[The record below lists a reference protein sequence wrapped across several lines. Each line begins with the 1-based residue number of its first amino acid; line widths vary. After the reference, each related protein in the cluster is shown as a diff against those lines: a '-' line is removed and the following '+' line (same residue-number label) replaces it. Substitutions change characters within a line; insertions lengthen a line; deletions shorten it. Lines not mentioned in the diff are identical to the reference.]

1 MGSKFYRKILI
12 ATDGSESA
20 RKAAD
25 AAIEL
30 ARLSGA
36 KIHAVYVIDRSIYS
50 SVPEDLEWKEAMYA
64 QFRELGGEAVSY
76 VEKTAKNAGLEVESA
91 LLEGHPAEEI
101 VNFAEKNGVDLI
113 IVGSLGKS
121 GIERFL
127 IGSVSE
133 KVVRNAKVP
142 VLVVRGKNSEKGL
155 KVKGVAPGG
164 DL

>member
-1 MGSKFYRKILI
+1 MESRLYRKIMI

-25 AAIEL
+25 TAIEL

-36 KIHAVYVIDRSIYS
+36 KIYAVCVIDRSIYS
-50 SVPEDLEWKEAMYA
+50 SAPEDMEWEEAMYDR
-64 QFRELGGEAVSY
+64 FRELGEEAVSY
-76 VEKTAKNAGLEVESA
+76 VEKTAKNAGLQVEPT

-133 KVVRNAKVP
+133 NVFRNAKGP
-142 VLVVRGKNSEKGL
+142 VLVVRGR
-155 KVKGVAPGG
+155 
-164 DL
+164 DT

>member
-1 MGSKFYRKILI
+1 MESKLYRKIQI

-20 RKAAD
+20 RKATD
-25 AAIEL
+25 ASIEL

-36 KIHAVYVIDRSIYS
+36 KIYAVYVIDRSIYS
-50 SVPEDLEWKEAMYA
+50 SVPEDLKWEEAMYSR
-64 QFRELGGEAVSY
+64 FREFGEEAVSY
-76 VEKTAKNAGLEVESA
+76 VKKTAKNAGTGLQVEPT

-101 VNFAEKNGVDLI
+101 VNFAEKNGMDLI

-133 KVVRNAKVP
+133 KVVRSAKVP
-142 VLVVRGKNSEKGL
+142 VLVVREKGQ
-155 KVKGVAPGG
+155 
-164 DL
+164 